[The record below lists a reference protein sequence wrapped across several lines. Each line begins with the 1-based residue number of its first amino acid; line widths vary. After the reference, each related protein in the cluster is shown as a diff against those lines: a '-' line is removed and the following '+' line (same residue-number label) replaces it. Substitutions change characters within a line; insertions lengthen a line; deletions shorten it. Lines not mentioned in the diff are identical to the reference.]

1 MLGSYEPRDLFQ
13 TLVYACLKSYSIY
26 FNRIRIKQV
35 VTRASGEKL
44 HHFVTSY
51 SCTFKNENAY
61 VMNNLWPTILQ
72 KVERIFGNV
81 AITKISNKFY

>member
-1 MLGSYEPRDLFQ
+1 M
-13 TLVYACLKSYSIY
+13 YSIY
-26 FNRIRIKQV
+26 FNRIGIKQV

-61 VMNNLWPTILQ
+61 VRNNLRHRNSKTI
-72 KVERIFGNV
+72 KKGARGPFGRNDNV
-81 AITKISNKFY
+81 PDWNDNKDDVGNFLRLATGQ

>member
-1 MLGSYEPRDLFQ
+1 MLGSYEPCDLFQ
-13 TLVYACLKSYSIY
+13 TLVYVCLKSYSIY
-26 FNRIRIKQV
+26 FNRIHIKQV

-61 VMNNLWPTILQ
+61 VRNNLWAKIFFQ
-72 KVERIFGNV
+72 K
-81 AITKISNKFY
+81 Y